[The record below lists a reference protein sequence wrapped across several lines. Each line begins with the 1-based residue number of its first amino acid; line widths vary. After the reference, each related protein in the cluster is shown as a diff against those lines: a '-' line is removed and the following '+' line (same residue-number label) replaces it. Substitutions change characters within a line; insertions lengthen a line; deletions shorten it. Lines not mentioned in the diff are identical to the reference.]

1 MKLWM
6 AYATLVLSVSLLVVL
21 ALAGCTPSTDY
32 NVNNAKGGTVN
43 ITGAGGGHIVIDS
56 PCGAPAAFGGST
68 DESDDQNTSTGGTTT
83 CINPTP
89 VVVVP
94 PVVVTP

>member
-6 AYATLVLSVSLLVVL
+6 DYATLGLSLGLLTLLV
-21 ALAGCTPSTDY
+21 LAGCQPSSEY

-43 ITGAGGGHIVIDS
+43 VTGSGHIVIDS
-56 PCGAPAAFGGST
+56 PCGAPTAFGGST

-83 CINPTP
+83 CTNPTP

-94 PVVVTP
+94 PVVVTNP